1 MIMSASKLIRQKV
14 FRTVQA
20 VVKRTRGV
28 KMAERQGFEPWDPR
42 KGQRI
47 SNPSRST
54 APAPLQGAHSLRPA
68 SGDDKS
74 TRSHRIILVTLFF
87 VTGLATSSC
96 SETGLTKLEA
106 VKRAGELVVLTR
118 KSPTTY
124 YEGADGYAGIEYDMA
139 RAFAEH
145 LGVKLKMVVPEHFED
160 ILLMLQEGKADMA
173 AAGLTVTRDRSEV
186 IQFAPPYQRIN
197 QQLVYR
203 QGTTKPKSVADIV
216 GEDIMVTAGTTYA
229 QRLTELKKRYKNLEW
244 NESRELDTEE
254 LIQRVAEGTLTFTI
268 ADSNIV
274 ATNRPLFPDLRVA
287 FDIQRKEPLAWA
299 FRKDQDDSLF
309 NEAVNFQKH
318 LKHTG
323 EIKVLL
329 ERYYGATDS
338 DYFNMTLYQL
348 RIQNVLPS
356 HRHLF
361 EEAGQKY
368 GIDWRLL
375 AAIAYQESYWNPRAT
390 SPTGVRGLMML
401 TEATAEHLGVTD
413 RLDPKQSVDGGALY
427 IRQMIDRIPE
437 STTEPDRTWMA
448 LAAYNV
454 GYFHL
459 MDAREITRRRNGDP
473 DKWNDV
479 KANLPLLASPAVYKN
494 LKYGYARGNEPVNY
508 VSRIRRYYD
517 VLVKLDQKVQE
528 KIRNEAIGLTAPAI

>member
-1 MIMSASKLIRQKV
+1 M
-14 FRTVQA
+14 
-20 VVKRTRGV
+20 
-28 KMAERQGFEPWDPR
+28 
-42 KGQRI
+42 
-47 SNPSRST
+47 
-54 APAPLQGAHSLRPA
+54 
-68 SGDDKS
+68 
-74 TRSHRIILVTLFF
+74 ILVITL
-87 VTGLATSSC
+87 GTSSC
-96 SETGLTKLEA
+96 GETGLTKLEA
-106 VKRAGELVVLTR
+106 VKRSGELVVLTR

-124 YEGADGYAGIEYDMA
+124 YQGADGYAGIEYDMA

-160 ILLMLQEGKADMA
+160 ILEKLQNGEADMA

-197 QQLVYR
+197 QQLVFR
-203 QGTTKPKSVADIV
+203 QGTVKPKSVADIV

-229 QRLTELKKRYKNLEW
+229 TRLAELKKRHKNLEW
-244 NESRELDTEE
+244 KESRELDTEE

-274 ATNRPLFPDLRVA
+274 AINRPLFPDLRVA

-299 FRKDQDDSLF
+299 FRKDQDDSLY

-356 HRHLF
+356 YRSLF
-361 EEAGQKY
+361 EEAGQKH

-375 AAIAYQESYWNPRAT
+375 AAVAYQESYWNPRAT

-401 TEATAEHLGVTD
+401 TEATASHLGVTD

-427 IRQMIDRIPE
+427 IRQMIDRIPV

-459 MDAREITRRRNGDP
+459 MDALEITRRRKGDP

-479 KANLPLLASPAVYKN
+479 KTSLPLLASPAVYKN
-494 LKYGYARGNEPVNY
+494 LKYGYARGNEPVHY

>member
-1 MIMSASKLIRQKV
+1 MAARRTIPHAHSRAVSRMGRRSVDNKL
-14 FRTVQA
+14 
-20 VVKRTRGV
+20 
-28 KMAERQGFEPWDPR
+28 AERQGLEPWDPR

-54 APAPLQGAHSLRPA
+54 APAPLQGAHSLRVGPYN
-68 SGDDKS
+68 DKS
-74 TRSHRIILVTLFF
+74 AWRSRLLFLVALIAMALS
-87 VTGLATSSC
+87 VSSC
-96 SETGLTKLEA
+96 ADKAGNKLEA

-118 KSPTTY
+118 KSPTTF
-124 YEGADGYAGIEYDMA
+124 YEGSDGYAGIEYDMA

-145 LGVKLKMVVPEHFED
+145 LGVKLKMVVPEHFAD
-160 ILLMLQEGKADMA
+160 ILELLQKGKADMA
-173 AAGLTVTRDRSEV
+173 AAGLTVTRDRSQV

-197 QQLVYR
+197 QQLIYR
-203 QGTTKPKSVADIV
+203 QGTVKPRSVADIV

-229 QRLTELKKRYKNLEW
+229 ARLGELKKKYKNLEW
-244 NESRELDTEE
+244 KESRELDTEE
-254 LIQRVAEGTLTFTI
+254 LIQRVADGTLTFTI

-274 ATNRPLFPDLRVA
+274 STNRSLFPDLRIA
-287 FDIQRKEPLAWA
+287 FDIQRKESLAWA
-299 FRKDQDDSLF
+299 FRKDGDDSLY
-309 NEAVNFQKH
+309 NEAVKFQRH

-356 HRHLF
+356 YRHLF
-361 EEAGQKY
+361 EEAGQKQ

-375 AAIAYQESYWNPRAT
+375 AAVAYQESYWNPRAT

-401 TEATAEHLGVTD
+401 TKATAGHLGVSD

-427 IRQMIDRIPE
+427 IRQMIDRMPE

-448 LAAYNV
+448 LASYNV
-454 GYFHL
+454 GFHHL
-459 MDAREITRRRNGDP
+459 MDAREITVRRKGDP
-473 DKWNDV
+473 DKWSDV
-479 KANLPLLASPAVYKN
+479 KQNLPLLASPVVYKH
-494 LKYGYARGNEPVNY
+494 LKYGYARGNEPVRY